1 MAGFR
6 TFTQGDTISQV
17 LVQGPKGNL
26 AHNNRLVVS
35 QDWPQYAVQAA

>member
-6 TFTQGDTISQV
+6 TLTQGGTLSYV

-26 AHNNRLVVS
+26 AHNIRLVVS